1 MKPTT
6 LVLPPLAVLTLLA
19 PEALRADPSR
29 TVEVE
34 IVDTPSSGAAHVA
47 RYAISVVEDRG
58 WFSTFMKDDATQL
71 RLGARIDHPSKG
83 AAQGPMVTVQVHRVG
98 GGELDLEAGR
108 AVAPSKTLV
117 GKVERDGRSEVF
129 VTVR

>member
-71 RLGARIDHPSKG
+71 RLGARIDHPSSAT
-83 AAQGPMVTVQVHRVG
+83 AAAPRSSSRFVSQLTIPSWTL
-98 GGELDLEAGR
+98 LDPYRGSSF
-108 AVAPSKTLV
+108 PT
-117 GKVERDGRSEVF
+117 
-129 VTVR
+129 